1 MNEILEYLNRN
12 REEFVET
19 WFQALRVP
27 SVSCQPEHKEDVLTM
42 ANWLVDRLEN
52 DLKFKTRLIEA
63 GGHPIV
69 YAESPKVEGAPVVLV
84 YGHYDVQPVD
94 PLDQWISPP
103 FEPTIREGNVY
114 CRGADDDKGQLLTHL
129 FGTKAWLQCRGKI
142 PFQLKFLFEGEEE
155 KGSESLERFLDTP
168 ESRELLAADV
178 IVVSDSQMPG
188 PDLPGICYGL
198 RGVVGFELFLTGPN
212 RDVHSGHYGGS
223 ICNPANIL
231 SRLLASVTDD
241 NGVVQVPGFYDGI
254 VELSPEERRKI
265 AEIPFDE
272 TQSLDQI
279 GMDHGYGDPAYTP
292 LERRG
297 ARPAFDINGLTAGYQ
312 GVGGKTIIPSTA
324 SAKFTFRTVPYQDAA
339 GLEGRLRTFFEQQ
352 LPPGIKMKLVCEQ
365 ATYGMVVPLESRWF
379 AAAEESLEETFGRK
393 PVYLR
398 EGGSIPVVAKMR
410 DVLGSDVLLIGFGLP
425 DDGIHSPNEKF
436 ALDSFYKGMECSARL
451 FDKIGQLANANDA

>member
-1 MNEILEYLNRN
+1 MREILEYLNSH
-12 REEFVET
+12 REEFVRD
-19 WFQALRVP
+19 WFEALRIP
-27 SVSCQPEHKEDVLTM
+27 SISCQPEHASDVQNM
-42 ANWLVDRLEN
+42 ADWLIGHIKN
-52 DLKFKTRLIEA
+52 DLKFQTRKIDM

-103 FEPTIREGNVY
+103 FEPTIRDGNVY

-129 FGTKAWLQCRGKI
+129 FGAKAWLDCRGKL
-142 PFQLKFLFEGEEE
+142 PFQLKFVFEGEEE
-155 KGSESLERFLDTP
+155 KGSESLEKFLDTP
-168 ESRELLAADV
+168 ECLELFAADV

-188 PDLPGICYGL
+188 PDMPGICYGL

-223 ICNPANIL
+223 ICNPATIL
-231 SRLLASVTDD
+231 ASLLASVVD
-241 NGVVQVPGFYDGI
+241 NHGVVQVPGFYEGV
-254 VELSPEERRKI
+254 VELTADERRKI
-265 AEIPFDE
+265 AEVPFDE
-272 TQSLDQI
+272 KESLSQI
-279 GMDHGYGDPAYTP
+279 GMDHGYGDPAFTP

-297 ARPAFDINGLTAGYQ
+297 ARPAFDINGLTSGYQ
-312 GVGGKTIIPSTA
+312 GVGGKTIIPSVA

-339 GLEGRLRTFFEQQ
+339 GLEGRLRTFFEEQ
-352 LPPGIKMKLVCEQ
+352 LPPGVKMKLVCEQ
-365 ATYGMVVPLESRWF
+365 ATCGMVVPLTSKWF

-393 PVYLR
+393 PVYTR

-410 DVLGSDVLLIGFGLP
+410 DVLGSDVLLVGIGLP

-436 ALDSFYKGMECSARL
+436 SLDSFYKGMECSARL
-451 FDKIGQLANANDA
+451 LGKIAEKCERS